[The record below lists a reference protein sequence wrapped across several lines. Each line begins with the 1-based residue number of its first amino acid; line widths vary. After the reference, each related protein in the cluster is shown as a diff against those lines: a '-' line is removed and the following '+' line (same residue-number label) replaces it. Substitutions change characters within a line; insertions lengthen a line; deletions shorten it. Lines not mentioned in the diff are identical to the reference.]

1 MAIHDATAKVGKCQ
15 SQRVRATT
23 GQAWGCPRTRCI
35 PVRSPSSPSK
45 VFNAAGELL
54 LLRRANTG
62 FMDGRYGLPGGHRQA
77 GEGVTAAYHVV
88 ALAGFADALP
98 DQRLASKMKSTP
110 PS

>member
-1 MAIHDATAKVGKCQ
+1 M
-15 SQRVRATT
+15 
-23 GQAWGCPRTRCI
+23 
-35 PVRSPSSPSK
+35 RSSFVIVVHTL

-62 FMDGRYGLPGGHRQA
+62 FMDGRYTLPGGHRQA
-77 GEGVTAAYHVV
+77 GEGVGAA
-88 ALAGFADALP
+88 AGEANTMSSHLRGSPMPGLP